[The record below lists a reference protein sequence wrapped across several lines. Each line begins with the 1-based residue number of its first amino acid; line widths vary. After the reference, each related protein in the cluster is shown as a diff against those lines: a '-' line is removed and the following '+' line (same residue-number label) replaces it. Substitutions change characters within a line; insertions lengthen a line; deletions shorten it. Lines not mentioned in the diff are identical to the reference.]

1 MATMHHWHS
10 AHIQIP
16 HLHVQSPHFDWH
28 DLEHPLR
35 AAVAATI
42 AVLVACLAV
51 YAAKGVSHVSVS
63 SFVSSASEL
72 SVTPPPLELPGE
84 WRWERS
90 AVTFDH
96 MYSAQESGPL
106 IEGMQRKPR

>member
-10 AHIQIP
+10 AHVQIP
-16 HLHVQSPHFDWH
+16 HLHVRSPHLDWH

-35 AAVAATI
+35 ATVAATV

-51 YAAKGVSHVSVS
+51 YAAEGVSRVSVS
-63 SFVSSASEL
+63 SLVSSASEL

-84 WRWERS
+84 WRCERS

-96 MYSAQESGPL
+96 MYSAEAHGLS
-106 IEGMQRKPR
+106 IEDMLRKPR